1 VPGRVDNSPMIPRI
15 SVALPVFSAAG
26 TLRRAVDS
34 IRHQTVTELEIL
46 IVLNGSDGATR
57 EVAYRAAQEE
67 SRVRVIEL
75 STPSL
80 PAALNVAIR
89 EARAGLIARM
99 DADDE
104 CAPSR
109 FERQEQFLRENR
121 KVAVVGT
128 AYQRRFTDGALCGVV
143 MPPLLPE
150 DIRWRLQL
158 GSTMSHGSV
167 MMRRDVL
174 LTERG
179 YDETCLKAQDF
190 ELWLRL
196 SARHD
201 IANLPEVL
209 YTYTVRDRASFGV
222 PSEAQSVVV
231 ANHLLAAWAHLRV
244 AAVSDADRCAIARA
258 LVEVQLGGGRSARAV
273 SRIERVLRADGPTRE
288 SLMAW
293 LYATAQ
299 AHGASISVMHTCKG
313 SRLRERGRELR
324 ALGIRRLWLWGAG
337 RHTQWVLEHATD
349 LNIKVEGIV
358 DDVHSGEVRFG
369 FVILNPGDL
378 LAGSH
383 VLLSSDQYEDEMWA
397 RSGALLARGVF
408 VHGLYRADREY
419 ANETTALSREPALER
434 VA

>member
-1 VPGRVDNSPMIPRI
+1 VIPRI

-57 EVAYRAAQEE
+57 EVAHRAAQEE
-67 SRVRVIEL
+67 SRIRVIEL

-89 EARAGLIARM
+89 EAKAGLVARM

-109 FERQEQFLRENR
+109 FERQEKFLQENP

-128 AYQRRFTDGALCGVV
+128 AFQRCFTDGALCGVV

-158 GSTMSHGSV
+158 GNTMSHGSV

-209 YTYTVRDRASFGV
+209 YTYTVHDRASLGV

-231 ANHLLAAWAHLRV
+231 ADHLLGAWTRLRPAAS
-244 AAVSDADRCAIARA
+244 SDADRRAIAGA
-258 LVEVQLGGGRSARAV
+258 LVEAQLGGGRSRAV
-273 SRIERVLRADGPTRE
+273 SRIEDVLRADGPSRE

-293 LYATAQ
+293 LYATSQ
-299 AHGASISVMHTCKG
+299 AHGASIPVVDICKQ

-324 ALGIRRLWLWGAG
+324 AVGVRRLWLWGAG
-337 RHTQWVLEHATD
+337 RHTQWVLEHAAD

-358 DDVHSGEVRFG
+358 DDAHAGGSRCG
-369 FVILNPGDL
+369 FTIVNPGTL
-378 LAGSH
+378 PAGSH
-383 VLLSSDQYEDEMWA
+383 VLLSSDRYEEEMWA
-397 RSGALLARGVF
+397 RSGALRARGVF
-408 VHGLYRADREY
+408 VHGLYRADRADADEMR
-419 ANETTALSREPALER
+419 ALPREPAIER